1 MLGREV
7 DLMTQVEQRT
17 MLLIRE
23 CQLQKQEVQRLTT
36 ERDMLL
42 SQNEMYVMELSKLS
56 EKLSL
61 ASFALSQSPEARAG
75 LMTLQREIQ
84 EITSEVDVCIAL
96 LQKGVK

>member
-1 MLGREV
+1 
-7 DLMTQVEQRT
+7 